1 MLNVQ
6 ASSVFHS
13 NLKFGVAPVPCRS
26 LALFSPVEWQGERKS
41 DAYRLWNSS
50 ESNISSASVYWF
62 TSFNLQNIRWGFF
75 PTVHYLHIN
84 ELRAHTS
91 CHLIPKLPA
100 CLLVYT
106 ILCEQHLN
114 DINDDCWSDLPYVP
128 TAEMV
133 HFSCL
138 FIACSVNIRCGI
150 SHANVLKASSVVFY
164 SSLSICTSTFFF
176 VSNAKISPVIKIR
189 NVAHILVSCNIS
201 CVLSQ
206 KCARASSVFLEKR
219 SSFFIR
225 FINCWT
231 GNNEISSNSTRN
243 RLLFV
248 FHLQSVRA
256 GFTWFE
262 SN

>member
-1 MLNVQ
+1 MFTCLHNFVRTTFEWYQ
-6 ASSVFHS
+6 WRLLIRFTICAHRW
-13 NLKFGVAPVPCRS
+13 NGS
-26 LALFSPVEWQGERKS
+26 LL
-41 DAYRLWNSS
+41 
-50 ESNISSASVYWF
+50 
-62 TSFNLQNIRWGFF
+62 
-75 PTVHYLHIN
+75 
-84 ELRAHTS
+84 
-91 CHLIPKLPA
+91 
-100 CLLVYT
+100 
-106 ILCEQHLN
+106 
-114 DINDDCWSDLPYVP
+114 
-128 TAEMV
+128 
-133 HFSCL
+133 L
-138 FIACSVNIRCGI
+138 FIYCMFGEYSMRNFSRQCFESIKCGFLFIVFDLHVNI
-150 SHANVLKASSVVFY
+150 
-164 SSLSICTSTFFF
+164 FF